1 MDIRKKEKQMKI
13 SIEDIP
19 TSHISY
25 ADFTSALIDILE
37 NGSYVRQRMTIV
49 GESGCV
55 IGSGPW
61 VRA

>member
-1 MDIRKKEKQMKI
+1 MDIRKKEKQVKI

-37 NGSYVRQRMTIV
+37 FLCSSKNDN
-49 GESGCV
+49 C
-55 IGSGPW
+55 W
-61 VRA
+61 